1 MLRVIPFVT
10 LIIKR
15 YPLDRQHIPGGVLSS
30 SGSVRRFSISLPPN
44 LVEEFDEIWRSVG
57 YENRS
62 KAVHDAIRS
71 FITDVQWMRRETG
84 TVVGTILVLY
94 YLDRPSLV
102 ERVALVRHRFRQ
114 VVRSTQQFYVEGNKV
129 MEVIAVEGEVEE
141 IKRLT
146 QELMVMKGVKQVK
159 PSLIAP

>member
-1 MLRVIPFVT
+1 MT
-10 LIIKR
+10 N
-15 YPLDRQHIPGGVLSS
+15 
-30 SGSVRRFSISLPPN
+30 SGSVRRFSISLPPT
-44 LVEEFDEIWRSVG
+44 LVEEFDETWRSVG
-57 YENRS
+57 YDNRS

-84 TVVGTILVLY
+84 AVVGTILVLY
-94 YLDRPSLV
+94 YLDRPALI

-114 VVRSTQQFYVEGNKV
+114 VVRSIQQFYVEENKV

-159 PSLIAP
+159 PSLISP

>member
-1 MLRVIPFVT
+1 M
-10 LIIKR
+10 
-15 YPLDRQHIPGGVLSS
+15 SN

-44 LVEEFDEIWRSVG
+44 LVEEFDETWRSMR

-71 FITDVQWMRRETG
+71 FITDVQLMRQETG
-84 TVVGTILVLY
+84 AVVGTILVLY
-94 YLDRPSLV
+94 YLDRPSLI

-114 VVRSTQQFYVEGNKV
+114 VVRSTQQFYVEGNKM
-129 MEVIAVEGEVEE
+129 MEVIAVKGEVVE

-159 PSLIAP
+159 HSLIAP

>member
-1 MLRVIPFVT
+1 
-10 LIIKR
+10 
-15 YPLDRQHIPGGVLSS
+15 LSS
-30 SGSVRRFSISLPPN
+30 RASVRRFSISLPPN
-44 LVEEFDEIWRSVG
+44 LVEEFDETWRSIQ

-84 TVVGTILVLY
+84 GVVGTILVLY
-94 YLDRPSLV
+94 YLNRPSLI
-102 ERVALVRHRFRQ
+102 EKLAHVRHSFRQ

-129 MEVIAVEGEVEE
+129 MEVISVEGDVEE

>member
-1 MLRVIPFVT
+1 
-10 LIIKR
+10 
-15 YPLDRQHIPGGVLSS
+15 LSS
-30 SGSVRRFSISLPPN
+30 RASVRRFSISLPPN
-44 LVEEFDEIWRSVG
+44 LVEEFDETWRSIQ

-84 TVVGTILVLY
+84 GVVGTILVLY
-94 YLDRPSLV
+94 YLDRPSLI
-102 ERVALVRHRFRQ
+102 EKLAHVRHSFRQ

-129 MEVIAVEGEVEE
+129 MEVISVEGDVEE

>member
-1 MLRVIPFVT
+1 MQ
-10 LIIKR
+10 LISDGNMSNDGR
-15 YPLDRQHIPGGVLSS
+15 
-30 SGSVRRFSISLPPN
+30 VRRFSISLPPN
-44 LVEEFDEIWRSVG
+44 LVEEFDETWRSVQ

-84 TVVGTILVLY
+84 VVVGTILVLY
-94 YLDRPSLV
+94 YIDRPSLI
-102 ERVALVRHRFRQ
+102 ERVALVQHRFRQ
-114 VVRSTQQFYVEGNKV
+114 VVRSVQQFYVEGNKI
-129 MEVIAVEGEVEE
+129 MEIIAVEGKVEE
-141 IKRLT
+141 IKLLT

>member
-1 MLRVIPFVT
+1 M
-10 LIIKR
+10 
-15 YPLDRQHIPGGVLSS
+15 QHISGGNLSNS
-30 SGSVRRFSISLPPN
+30 SSVRRFSISLPPN
-44 LVEEFDEIWRSVG
+44 LVEEFDETWRSVQ

-84 TVVGTILVLY
+84 AVVGTILVLY
-94 YLDRPSLV
+94 YLDKPSLI
-102 ERVALVRHRFRQ
+102 ERVALVQHRFRQ
-114 VVRSTQQFYVEGNKV
+114 VVRSIQQFYVEGNKV